1 MAGRGGVAMS
11 RVIKFR
17 AWFRNEMIDNAIIFN
32 ESLYW
37 NNEDSNGHHRLKYEK
52 DYSIMQ
58 FTGLLDCNGA
68 EIFEGDVVE
77 FTDISYGVFITE
89 VSWNSESAMFC
100 CDTTVPPYNN
110 KQIKMPNKAWDYKH
124 DPCNCDGALYAT
136 KYRDLGSNL
145 EKIKIIGNIH
155 QQPELLK

>member
-1 MAGRGGVAMS
+1 MVGRGGVAMS

-68 EIFEGDVVE
+68 EIFEGDVVQ
-77 FTDISYGVFITE
+77 ISDCTYIIVFANG
-89 VSWNSESAMFC
+89 SFQLF
-100 CDTTVPPYNN
+100 D
-110 KQIKMPNKAWDYKH
+110 KH
-124 DPCNCDGALYAT
+124 SQSGRNVLCIERC
-136 KYRDLGSNL
+136 RF
-145 EKIKIIGNIH
+145 IKIIGNIH
-155 QQPELLK
+155 QLKSSATFTNNRSY